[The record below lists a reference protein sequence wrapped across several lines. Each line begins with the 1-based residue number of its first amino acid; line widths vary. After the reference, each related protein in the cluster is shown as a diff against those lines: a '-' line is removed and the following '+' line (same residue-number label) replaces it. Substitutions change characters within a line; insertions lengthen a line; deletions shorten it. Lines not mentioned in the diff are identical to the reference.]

1 MLGGSGPTLART
13 GVVDIGVEWSGVRND
28 RREVAKDVNDSAG
41 HLLPGFFLFRFLDY
55 FDEFLAALGDFGH
68 AFVAFDAA
76 LLQGEAIV
84 VGEDAEEV
92 LPLRFTTCRSLT
104 VWR

>member
-55 FDEFLAALGDFGH
+55 FAEFLAALGDFGH

>member
-13 GVVDIGVEWSGVRND
+13 GVVDIGVEWPGVWD
-28 RREVAKDVNDSAG
+28 DGREVAEELDDSAG
-41 HLLPGFFLFRFLDY
+41 LLLPGFFLFRFLDY